1 MKSIDKV
8 LAKLE
13 NCITNNS
20 YEALENHYCE
30 IKDNSSEHSKWK
42 EIFITACAFLNKE
55 GGYII
60 IRIRQDL
67 QKNKYILTGY
77 DDRNENKFVSELPTK
92 YTDSKGKPLDLTKHF
107 SSHEIRDFLDK
118 RILIIYVEPLP
129 DEEKYAFYN
138 GKAYERKL
146 TGDHVISKGQI
157 VSQEEYKRELE
168 DARELLP
175 VVGCKIENL
184 NVDKLNEYIQLL
196 NKENKIEAIKTDIQ
210 SAKPFLIRKN
220 FIRNDEPTLLGVLVC
235 GDNIEDFLGNKC
247 QVDCYVDVDSELK
260 VAEGKRIIRDNIL
273 RLMERSISF
282 INQNIKVGVIIEGGG
297 KSSPEY
303 PERLIRESVNN
314 SLAHRDYSIN
324 RFININI
331 RPNKHI
337 EIRNPGR
344 FKDDLVITYLKS
356 GYSIRRIIPGNPR
369 TNNPK
374 LADVLKVYDKWEG
387 RGLGMAT
394 LTNDCLDNKIDL
406 PYYIFHSAN
415 ELSLFIPK
423 GRLYDEKMDFL
434 FDSYSAYI
442 SRKLGGKEITFEQKV
457 VLSYFYK
464 SEQLNKQDRYTILLN
479 KDNNHHLAITSLE
492 ESGLIK
498 RFEEGSN
505 DVTSVYLLDHDLF
518 REDFTT
524 NLRKMFGADFD
535 VLSRERKHILQIVYL
550 YNTYSNDK
558 YPNANK
564 IGNMIWSL
572 QGKAAV
578 LEGFEAFKRKIRL
591 AVNAMEK
598 RGLITIISKHQN
610 RPQYSLNDNFARRP
624 SLYDDN

>member
-8 LAKLE
+8 LAKIE
-13 NCITNNS
+13 NCIVNDS
-20 YEALENHYCE
+20 YEELESQFCE
-30 IKDNSSEHSKWK
+30 IKDNSSDSSEWK
-42 EIFITACAFLNKE
+42 EIFKTACAFLNKD

-60 IRIRQDL
+60 IGVKQEI
-67 QKNKYILTGY
+67 QKKKYILTGY
-77 DDRNENKFVSELPTK
+77 DERNENKFVSELPVK
-92 YTDSKGKPLDLTKHF
+92 YTDLKGKPLNLTKNF
-107 SSHEIRDFLDK
+107 SSHEIRDLLNK
-118 RILIIYVEPLP
+118 RVLIIYVEPLS
-129 DEEKYAFYN
+129 DEEKYAFFN
-138 GKAYERKL
+138 NKAYERRL
-146 TGDHVISKGQI
+146 TGDHVLSKGQI
-157 VSQEEYKRELE
+157 DSQEEYKRELE

-210 SAKPFLIRKN
+210 SAKQFLVRKN

-260 VAEGKRIIRDNIL
+260 IAEGKRIIRDNIL
-273 RLMERSISF
+273 RLMEKSISF
-282 INQNIKVGVIIEGGG
+282 INQNIKVGVVIEGGG
-297 KSSPEY
+297 KSNPEY

-356 GYSIRRIIPGNPR
+356 GYSLRRIIPGNPR

-406 PYYIFHSAN
+406 PYYIFHSTN

-423 GRLYDEKMDFL
+423 GQLYDAKMDFL

-442 SRKLGGKEITFEQKV
+442 SRKLGGKEITFEQRV

-492 ESGLIK
+492 ESTLIK
-498 RFEEGSN
+498 RFEERSN
-505 DVTSVYLLDHDLF
+505 DITSVYLLDPDLF
-518 REDFTT
+518 KEDFT
-524 NLRKMFGADFD
+524 NELRKMFGADFD
-535 VLSRERKHILQIVYL
+535 VLTPERKLVLQIIYL
-550 YNTYSNDK
+550 YNIYSTDK

-572 QGKAAV
+572 QGKGTI

-591 AVNAMEK
+591 AVNSMEK
-598 RGLITIISKHQN
+598 RGLIKIISKHQN
-610 RPQYSLNDNFARRP
+610 RPQYSLNDKFVRRP
-624 SLYDDN
+624 SLYDDL